1 METTVSQ
8 PEDKFDFI
16 NCSHCNQ
23 SITAFSNSSHLSLFT
38 HHLREGSAEISCKNG
53 HKTIICLQSF
63 HFEIHFEI
71 GALALIDG
79 YFAESTFAFSKALE
93 RFYEFSINFFTLR
106 SSTQD
111 EFEKSWK
118 IIKKQSE
125 RQLGAFIFLYLQNFK
140 ESPTILQDL
149 KLNTSFSC
157 GEFRNKVIHDGYL
170 PTKIEAY
177 AYGKFIFEFISKLI
191 VKYKELDQGIIQ
203 RLTGLNL
210 QKLTSKNKKLNPTY
224 MYGGLILST
233 AREDLA
239 NITLENEIESLQKRQ
254 AKRCNIQSFS

>member
-1 METTVSQ
+1 MEQNNSL
-8 PEDKFDFI
+8 PCDRFDII
-16 NCSHCNQ
+16 NCSHCYE
-23 SITAFSNSSHLSLFT
+23 SITAISTSSRLSLLT

-53 HKTIICLQSF
+53 HKTIICLQRF
-63 HFEIHFEI
+63 HFEVHFEI

-93 RFYEFSINFFTLR
+93 RFYEFSINFFALR

-140 ESPTILQDL
+140 ESPTVLQDL
-149 KLNTSFSC
+149 KLNSSFSC

-177 AYGKFIFEFISKLI
+177 TFGKFIFEFISKLVI
-191 VKYKELDQGIIQ
+191 KFKELDQGIIQ
-203 RLTGLNL
+203 NLTGLNL
-210 QKLTSKNKKLNPTY
+210 QKLTDKNKKLNPTY

-233 AREDLA
+233 AREDIA
-239 NITLENEIESLQKRQ
+239 NITFENEIESLQARQ
-254 AKRCNIQSFS
+254 AKRSTTQSLN